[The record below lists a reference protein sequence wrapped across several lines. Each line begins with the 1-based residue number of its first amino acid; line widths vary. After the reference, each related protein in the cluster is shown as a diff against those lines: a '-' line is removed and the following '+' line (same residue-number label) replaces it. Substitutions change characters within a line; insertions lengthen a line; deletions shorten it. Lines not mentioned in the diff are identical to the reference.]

1 MNTQTIFFKQLA
13 LFSDFL
19 FSDLPV
25 PKIDDIIW
33 QHYPL
38 YFCND
43 EEREEILNETK
54 DPLQKE
60 LQF

>member
-1 MNTQTIFFKQLA
+1 MNTSTIFFKQVA
-13 LFSDFL
+13 LFDN
-19 FSDLPV
+19 LP
-25 PKIDDIIW
+25 PPEIDDIIW

>member
-1 MNTQTIFFKQLA
+1 MNTQTIFFKQL
-13 LFSDFL
+13 DL